1 MPLKTPNGKHGIPP
15 RASSCCNHDPDCAIH
30 AEPHNGEM
38 AECTCPEL
46 APLFRHPYRAPRPHK
61 ANSTKSCT

>member
-1 MPLKTPNGKHGIPP
+1 
-15 RASSCCNHDPDCAIH
+15 
-30 AEPHNGEM
+30 M